1 MPTII
6 NGFLVILA
14 QLQSLTGNLG
24 ISILLFTFIVRS
36 LLLPLSLPSFRSQKK
51 MRELQPE
58 LNKLKVK
65 HKDDKKA
72 FQMAQID
79 LYKKYNLNPLSGCLP
94 QLLQIGILIIL
105 YRVLVTFLSQTD
117 IQGVHINPQ
126 FLWLNLSKPDGT
138 FVLPVLAG
146 VTQFILS
153 VMILPGGEVRNIV
166 PDNSKKK
173 EVQKENK
180 KEEQTAEMADM
191 MQKQM
196 LFVMPLMT
204 GFLALRFPSGL
215 ALYWVA
221 TTLFSIVQQ
230 YFLVGL
236 GGIKTYAERAAK
248 YLGRNKISA

>member
-117 IQGVHINPQ
+117 VQGVHINPQ

>member
-14 QLQSLTGNLG
+14 QLQTLTGNLG

-117 IQGVHINPQ
+117 VQGVHINPQ